1 MKVKDISLVVARHM
15 KENIVIQ
22 EVQGLQKYKPAI
34 YYKVVGACMSSA
46 TRVHFLDHFTS
57 IHQDVNKTTHAFI
70 EKTFTHTL

>member
-1 MKVKDISLVVARHM
+1 
-15 KENIVIQ
+15 
-22 EVQGLQKYKPAI
+22 
-34 YYKVVGACMSSA
+34 MSSA